1 MEKVKIAIC
10 GACLVIVAIL
20 GYCYISEKQNEKYEY
35 IVNSAI
41 SNIVDTVIEKYPDVR
56 EEEILNILRNTKNN
70 KTNILKKYGYLDNE
84 NYIKIFE
91 DEKNVD
97 SIVSMQQKSMFLF
110 QNSEIIIIY
119 CGGNIGERGYTLM
132 LDRWKGMQLTS
143 DQEAPV
149 NEMLSDLDKCDQG
162 LVNKWRAEGHSDYW
176 IAMMLRNFG

>member
-1 MEKVKIAIC
+1 MCQHTKIR
-10 GACLVIVAIL
+10 
-20 GYCYISEKQNEKYEY
+20 SE
-35 IVNSAI
+35 
-41 SNIVDTVIEKYPDVR
+41 TH
-56 EEEILNILRNTKNN
+56 
-70 KTNILKKYGYLDNE
+70 
-84 NYIKIFE
+84 E

-132 LDRWKGMQLTS
+132 LDRWKGRQLTS
-143 DQEAPV
+143 DQEALV

-176 IAMMLRNFG
+176 IAMMLRDFGQYQKPQSLQRNIMEIF

>member
-1 MEKVKIAIC
+1 MCQHTKIR
-10 GACLVIVAIL
+10 
-20 GYCYISEKQNEKYEY
+20 SE
-35 IVNSAI
+35 
-41 SNIVDTVIEKYPDVR
+41 TH
-56 EEEILNILRNTKNN
+56 
-70 KTNILKKYGYLDNE
+70 
-84 NYIKIFE
+84 E

-119 CGGNIGERGYTLM
+119 GCGNIGERGYTLM

-143 DQEAPV
+143 DQEALV

-176 IAMMLRNFG
+176 IAMMLRDFGQYQKPQSLQRNIMEIF

>member
-1 MEKVKIAIC
+1 MCQHTKIR
-10 GACLVIVAIL
+10 
-20 GYCYISEKQNEKYEY
+20 SE
-35 IVNSAI
+35 
-41 SNIVDTVIEKYPDVR
+41 TH
-56 EEEILNILRNTKNN
+56 
-70 KTNILKKYGYLDNE
+70 
-84 NYIKIFE
+84 E

-143 DQEAPV
+143 DQEALV

-176 IAMMLRNFG
+176 IAISGSTRSRNHFSVTLWRYSEKDKNDRDNMEQSY